1 MAPIYTS
8 RPLPSKTVQSPDYI
22 QKGIEGKTTG
32 RLEEIHFTGR
42 PDIVQPHYPQ
52 YVANLPA
59 FLTSTATQRKVFCGK
74 TYWPQLDPKHLI
86 PLPLPPLTISP
97 VKPLVRDEEKAAYRS
112 RLPQDT
118 KITVY
123 LKRECYVVSNQ
134 TPTSILT
141 LPPTDPNVP
150 SSTDSVSLS
159 GMRQFLTTLKIVTL
173 FLTTHTY
180 PAFQTDLDE
189 AVDTSMDMDIYFS
202 KPVHA
207 IEGYRGMESIYKSR
221 TRSKV
226 WPVGEPN
233 PPLDVPSYDAVDKV
247 FSAHGSVIVAKPA
260 PLYPKVNYGL
270 PSQCPN
276 LPGFVLPYFRG
287 MILPAEASII
297 TIMRRFFLAC
307 FGDQPDSSVSRWAT
321 WRNSVS
327 KWHKTDSGMAMA
339 HILFCIQTALEC
351 QGRLFVFITST
362 AYIGSAILGFK
373 FKIDVDGVLMSP
385 DSATV
390 VRQLAVDL
398 DDHEKAVSKISDI
411 LKDMALLGSTDIE
424 MSVGVDVSTPR
435 KLYKELTIRES
446 PTAEQKEDLM
456 ELVGKLGFHQKYW
469 SMSGDTVARA
479 INLILSSDP
488 LPEDL
493 PMYLQSK
500 CVFEERNRIYE
511 VLSVF
516 GPTAPSLVD
525 GQGRDCVIPQGIN
538 APDPASSVPEG
549 QTERLMSKIF
559 ISPKNIN
566 VAVNDWR
573 GIIRKRKIKQNPT
586 ERAGGFRTISLLG
599 PQRDKVWNALKMIPW
614 DDQGKGKGKRTAEDE
629 GDRPEAS
636 KKPREEPRDETLGDF

>member
-1 MAPIYTS
+1 
-8 RPLPSKTVQSPDYI
+8 
-22 QKGIEGKTTG
+22 
-32 RLEEIHFTGR
+32 
-42 PDIVQPHYPQ
+42 
-52 YVANLPA
+52 
-59 FLTSTATQRKVFCGK
+59 
-74 TYWPQLDPKHLI
+74 
-86 PLPLPPLTISP
+86 
-97 VKPLVRDEEKAAYRS
+97 
-112 RLPQDT
+112 
-118 KITVY
+118 
-123 LKRECYVVSNQ
+123 
-134 TPTSILT
+134 
-141 LPPTDPNVP
+141 
-150 SSTDSVSLS
+150 
-159 GMRQFLTTLKIVTL
+159 
-173 FLTTHTY
+173 
-180 PAFQTDLDE
+180 
-189 AVDTSMDMDIYFS
+189 
-202 KPVHA
+202 
-207 IEGYRGMESIYKSR
+207 
-221 TRSKV
+221 
-226 WPVGEPN
+226 
-233 PPLDVPSYDAVDKV
+233 
-247 FSAHGSVIVAKPA
+247 
-260 PLYPKVNYGL
+260 
-270 PSQCPN
+270 
-276 LPGFVLPYFRG
+276 
-287 MILPAEASII
+287 
-297 TIMRRFFLAC
+297 
-307 FGDQPDSSVSRWAT
+307 
-321 WRNSVS
+321 
-327 KWHKTDSGMAMA
+327 
-339 HILFCIQTALEC
+339 
-351 QGRLFVFITST
+351 LFVFITST
-362 AYIGSAILGFK
+362 SYIGSAILGFK

-525 GQGRDCVIPQGIN
+525 GQGRDCSIPQGIN
-538 APDPASSVPEG
+538 APDPASSIPEG
-549 QTERLMSKIF
+549 QTERQMSKIF

-586 ERAGGFRTISLLG
+586 ERAGGFRTISLTG

-629 GDRPEAS
+629 GDRPDAS